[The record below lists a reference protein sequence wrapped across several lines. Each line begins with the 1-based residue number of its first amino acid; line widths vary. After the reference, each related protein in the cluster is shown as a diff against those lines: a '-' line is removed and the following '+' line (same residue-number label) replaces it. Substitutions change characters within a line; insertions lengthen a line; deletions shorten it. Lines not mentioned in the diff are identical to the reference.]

1 MSVEHGVMASS
12 LRGVISVPWLAIGES
27 IAAPGIF
34 GVLGSE
40 LARAQVALKLYLVT
54 VDILEM
60 K

>member
-1 MSVEHGVMASS
+1 MTSL

-27 IAAPGIF
+27 TTAPGIF

-40 LARAQVALKLYLVT
+40 LARARVTLKLYLVT